1 MAAIDFPNS
10 PTLNQVFT
18 VGSNSWT
25 WNGSRWNVVRT
36 GVTGPTGP
44 QGPQGIQGL
53 AGPAGPQGAQGIQ
66 GITGATGPQGIQG
79 PTGPTG
85 LTGAT
90 GPAGAVP
97 TGWTLITNQFVQSL
111 SATSVTFTGL
121 STYNRIRISWSR
133 NEATTGSTNAISFSV
148 NGGGSAN
155 ERFIYNS
162 TTWYGYVYGSVLTQG
177 GSASGGV
184 YDLMRYDG
192 STAPGSFVGTFEGQ
206 RGPSSGQIEIFDNLS
221 TVNSKRYKVIS
232 AGRDIFSTELKT
244 PRLSFIDGFW
254 DSTSTISTLTMS
266 LLFGSGNFGAYD
278 YGAGIGVIGGT
289 SFSVWGSTT

>member
-18 VGSNSWT
+18 VGSNSWI

-44 QGPQGIQGL
+44 TGPQGIQGLTGPAGPQGPQGIQGL
-53 AGPAGPQGAQGIQ
+53 TGPQGLQGIQ
-66 GITGATGPQGIQG
+66 GLTGATGP
-79 PTGPTG
+79 TG
-85 LTGAT
+85 LT

-97 TGWTLITNQFVQSL
+97 TGWTLISNQFVQSL
-111 SATSVTFTGL
+111 TATSVTFTGL
-121 STYNRIRISWSR
+121 STYNRIRIAWAR

-148 NGGGSAN
+148 NGGGTAN

-162 TTWYGYVYGSVLTQG
+162 TTWYGYVSGSVLTN
-177 GSASGGV
+177 GSASGGQ
-184 YDLMRYDG
+184 YDLMRYDI
-192 STAPGSFVGTFEGQ
+192 STVPGSFVGTFEGQ

-221 TVNSKRYKVIS
+221 TVNSKRYKVVS
-232 AGRDIFSTELKT
+232 AGRDIFSTDLKT
-244 PRLSFIDGFW
+244 PRLSLIDGFW
-254 DSTSTISTLTMS
+254 DKTSTIDTLTVS

-278 YGAGIGVIGGT
+278 YGGGLGVLGGT
-289 SFSVWGSTT
+289 HFNVWGSTT